1 MLVTE
6 SVVEKTH
13 QKEEPFLEYE
23 IKGNMTLVDIAE
35 SVYGNG
41 AYWRLLYL
49 YSTNK
54 EKIDSI
60 AERFNVDPEVISTI
74 KGFLDGVKLRF
85 PLELFDLNE
94 ITERKLA

>member
-1 MLVTE
+1 MERTGDYYIYIQL
-6 SVVEKTH
+6 
-13 QKEEPFLEYE
+13 
-23 IKGNMTLVDIAE
+23 IK
-35 SVYGNG
+35 
-41 AYWRLLYL
+41 
-49 YSTNK
+49 K
-54 EKIDSI
+54 KIDSI